1 MASLNQGTVNMWALC
16 VTKDKS
22 KSITSSDGNILRY
35 LYGGKIKRL
44 DHDAVDIAST
54 VISVYACG
62 TSLFF
67 FFFHASPNHP
77 LHPQLLEIGVMWFPG
92 GVTVPKSLAVGDE
105 EPRPLPGEG
114 DTLPGSPNAG

>member
-54 VISVYACG
+54 VISAYACG

-67 FFFHASPNHP
+67 FFSCLSKP
-77 LHPQLLEIGVMWFPG
+77 
-92 GVTVPKSLAVGDE
+92 SLA
-105 EPRPLPGEG
+105 P
-114 DTLPGSPNAG
+114 TAAGNRCDVVSRRSYSTKKSCCG